1 LYFVEL
7 GQENPMKAL
16 ISAIAIWAGTPSAHA
31 ADIEAAKQLAVS
43 VCAACHGPSGISVSD
58 TVPNLAG
65 QRARYI
71 EAQLKFFKDGTRKEP
86 GTISRAAIMNAIAA
100 QLSAEEIANVAA
112 YFESQSG
119 AAPGTKSALLPNITA
134 TKIAFPKDYKQAFTK
149 YHTINFPA
157 AKELRYYYANM
168 AALAAA
174 KAGKPLPDGSVLFA
188 EVYSAKVDADNI
200 PIKGT
205 DGFYVPDQLLR
216 YTAMER
222 EAGWGDDV
230 PELLRN
236 ENWNYAIF
244 TTAKQYQRDVNQAEC
259 LACHKPLSDVSYTF
273 TLKQLSTA
281 K

>member
-1 LYFVEL
+1 
-7 GQENPMKAL
+7 MKLMMPLAMIL
-16 ISAIAIWAGTPSAHA
+16 AAAQSVYA
-31 ADIEAAKQLAVS
+31 ADVEAGKQLAS
-43 VCAACHGPSGISVSD
+43 TVCAACHGVSGISVSD

-86 GTISRAAIMNAIAA
+86 GAVSRAAIMNAIAA

-112 YFESQSG
+112 YFESQPG
-119 AAPGTKSALLPNITA
+119 AAPGAKSALLPNIA
-134 TKIAFPKDYKQAFTK
+134 GTKVAFPQDYKQSFTK

-157 AKELRYYYANM
+157 AKEVRYYYANT
-168 AALAAA
+168 AAVTAA
-174 KAGKPLPDGSVLFA
+174 KAGKPLPDGSVIFA
-188 EVYSAKVDADNI
+188 EVYSVKLDDNKS
-200 PIKGT
+200 PIVGA
-205 DGFYVPDQLLR
+205 DGFYLPDQLLR

-222 EAGWGDDV
+222 EVGWGDV
-230 PELLRN
+230 IPELLRN

-244 TTAKQYQRDVNQAEC
+244 TAAKQYQQGVNQAEC

-273 TLKQLSTA
+273 TLKQLSTS